1 VKSRRTHLVL
11 NVAALIVTVGSS
23 SKGSARLVSARN
35 TTTLCEVLLALCPA
49 NLDLLLLAA
58 AAELVR
64 LESALRLERRAAVL
78 GDVAVS
84 HG

>member
-1 VKSRRTHLVL
+1 
-11 NVAALIVTVGSS
+11 
-23 SKGSARLVSARN
+23 LVSARN

-78 GDVAVS
+78 GDVAVG